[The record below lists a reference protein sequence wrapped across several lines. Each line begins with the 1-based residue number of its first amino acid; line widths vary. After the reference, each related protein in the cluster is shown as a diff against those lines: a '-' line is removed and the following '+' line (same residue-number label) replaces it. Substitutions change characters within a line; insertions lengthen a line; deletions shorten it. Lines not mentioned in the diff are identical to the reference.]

1 MKKNIFL
8 TSAFAMGFVLPAMAE
23 TFPSNGLMTE
33 NKTYDNAAT
42 STNMDGVYEGTV
54 NAVAEYENILYQIG
68 AGQYLPAGAES
79 PINCNVPGSFCPGLS
94 QDVNYDENNS
104 QGLTSC
110 SSATNGEY
118 TLSDGT
124 GTTAD
129 SCYRQC
135 SGNITIAHATGIT
148 GNDYYGNGADTCA
161 PTGCDNGYHIAGGP
175 FDVNAN
181 GIDVGYYSIGSGSQ
195 SNSSNN
201 SNSSQST
208 DSTNSQS
215 GPKRIIIR
223 PGYISGNYSIPTGGG
238 NTTIRNK
245 NDYELE
251 DYGWAV
257 EFNYGTW
264 YGVSGVSDKELLN
277 GEEGE
282 SDCSGSVVTAST
294 SSCCCKITGFKPF
307 GGAKISI
314 DAPYR
319 GITGVGDYGRV
330 ENCAVLCAKI
340 IQNEK
345 NAREKIFTENII
357 PALPTTFACGAN
369 IINVNWSGSDNA
381 DVVTNNAET
390 ARYDGNIRTPVKAQT
405 IKGKTFK
412 GWRFSKP
419 ETTTTGNNG

>member
-1 MKKNIFL
+1 MKNKIFL
-8 TSAFAMGFVLPAMAE
+8 SSMLIMSAVAPAMAE
-23 TFPSNGLMTE
+23 EFPSNGLMTE

-79 PINCNVPGSFCPGLS
+79 PINCDVPGSFCPGLS

-129 SCYRQC
+129 SCFRTC

-181 GIDVGYYSIGSGSQ
+181 GIDIGYCNTGDGSQ
-195 SNSSNN
+195 SNTSS
-201 SNSSQST
+201 ST
-208 DSTNSQS
+208 QS
-215 GPKRIIIR
+215 GGRILPDLR
-223 PGYISGNYSIPTGGG
+223 SAQMSGYTFPLGGKE
-238 NTTIRNK
+238 TTIRNK
-245 NDYELE
+245 NEYELE

-307 GGAKISI
+307 GGDRVAI

-390 ARYDGNIRTPVKAQT
+390 ARYGEDIRIPVKAQT